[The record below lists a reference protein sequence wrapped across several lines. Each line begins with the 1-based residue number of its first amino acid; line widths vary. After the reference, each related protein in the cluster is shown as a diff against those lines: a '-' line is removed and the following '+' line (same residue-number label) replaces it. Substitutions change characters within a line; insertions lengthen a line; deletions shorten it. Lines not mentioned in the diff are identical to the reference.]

1 MRTFETDDALN
12 RKQFSDF
19 LFHLIEHR
27 SEYKRDSQF
36 QNYSI
41 AIDGSYG
48 SGKTYFLEMF
58 ESKLKEKEKYNIIR
72 YDAWKFDIYQ
82 DAISPFLYLLE
93 NEDLFIDAQNEQD
106 VDKKKKK
113 LYTVIKKV
121 LVAVT
126 SIGAKAILGSS
137 FDAIIDSINDATID
151 EIKDESESDFEK
163 KLKIFN
169 LFKQA
174 LGECCSEEHPLI
186 FLIDELDRCSP
197 EFALKTFEVAK
208 HLIDVPNVIFIFALD
223 ITQLKSAIHHFYGD
237 TIDADG
243 YIFKLFDYIAVLPHP
258 SIAEYIK
265 NKSHGIDARLAD
277 SICFQEQANIL
288 AGQCSLR
295 EIDTLFCVYH
305 ILWDTWLKTY
315 IEQEAWLLCFFL
327 LFLKYKHRDC
337 FSALLK
343 ETIPLS
349 SDIQSK
355 LSRYHALF
363 QYEPLLSYSQ
373 QLMST
378 DNLRISR
385 DGKGCGCL
393 YFFNE
398 QNDTVTTVDSP
409 HSTFRTHVLNHSEQD
424 SGYYYTIYNIF
435 FWEDFAK
442 IIKADKHLTFGQYLH
457 QRLEMFDFSE
467 AIS

>member
-1 MRTFETDDALN
+1 MRTFETDDALS

-19 LFHLIEHR
+19 LLHLIEHR
-27 SEYKRDSQF
+27 SEYKRDNQF

-113 LYTVIKKV
+113 LHTVIKKV

-137 FDAIIDSINDATID
+137 FDAIIDSMKDATTN

-163 KLKIFN
+163 KLKVFN

-197 EFALKTFEVAK
+197 EFALKTFEVVK

-237 TIDADG
+237 SIDADG

-258 SIAEYIK
+258 SIADYIK
-265 NKSHGIDARLAD
+265 EKSGAIDTRLTE
-277 SICFQEQANIL
+277 SVNFQEQANIL
-288 AGQCSLR
+288 SSQCSLR

-305 ILWDTWLKTY
+305 LLWDIRLKTY
-315 IEQEAWLLCFFL
+315 AEQEAWILYFFL

-343 ETIPLS
+343 ETTPLS
-349 SDIQSK
+349 TDIQSK
-355 LSRYHALF
+355 LAPYRNLSPCH
-363 QYEPLLSYSQ
+363 PLLSYSKK
-373 QLMST
+373 LMNR
-378 DNLRISR
+378 DNLRISF
-385 DGKGCGCL
+385 DGKGNDYL
-393 YFFNE
+393 YSVDE
-398 QNDTVTTVDSP
+398 QKGIATAGVSP
-409 HSTFRTHVLNHSEQD
+409 TPFGARILHRADQA
-424 SGYYYTIYNIF
+424 SGYPYTIHGIF
-435 FWEDFAK
+435 FWEDFK
-442 IIKADKHLTFGQYLH
+442 NVLKADKHLTFGQYLH
-457 QRLEMFDFSE
+457 QQLEMFDFSE

>member
-1 MRTFETDDALN
+1 M
-12 RKQFSDF
+12 
-19 LFHLIEHR
+19 IEHR

-58 ESKLKEKEKYNIIR
+58 ESSLKEQKGFNNIIR

-93 NEDLFIDAQNEQD
+93 NEDLFIDTQNEKD
-106 VDKKKKK
+106 RDERKEEFH
-113 LYTVIKKV
+113 
-121 LVAVT
+121 AVVKT
-126 SIGAKAILGSS
+126 GLLAAASIGAKAILGSS
-137 FDAIIDSINDATID
+137 FNEIVDTVRDSVID
-151 EIKDESESDFEK
+151 EAKNKTESDFEK
-163 KLKIFN
+163 KLKVFN

-223 ITQLKSAIHHFYGD
+223 ITQLKSAIYHFYGD

-265 NKSHGIDARLAD
+265 NKSREIDVRLAD
-277 SICFQEQANIL
+277 SIRFQEQANIL

-315 IEQEAWLLCFFL
+315 TEQEAWLLYFFL

-373 QLMST
+373 KLMST
-378 DNLRISR
+378 DNLRVSCN
-385 DGKGCGCL
+385 GKSYDYL
-393 YFFNE
+393 YSVDE
-398 QNDTVTTVDSP
+398 QNNTAITVDSP
-409 HSTFRTHVLNHSEQD
+409 NSDLGTYILHHSNQD
-424 SGYYYTIYNIF
+424 LGLPYTIHNIF

-442 IIKADKHLTFGQYLH
+442 ILKADNHLTFGQYLH

>member
-1 MRTFETDDALN
+1 MRTFETDDALS

-19 LFHLIEHR
+19 LLHLIEHR
-27 SEYKRDSQF
+27 SEYKRDNQF

-106 VDKKKKK
+106 VDEKKKK
-113 LYTVIKKV
+113 LHTVIKKV

-137 FDAIIDSINDATID
+137 FDAIIDSMKDATTN

-163 KLKIFN
+163 KLKVFS

-237 TIDADG
+237 SIDADG

-265 NKSHGIDARLAD
+265 KKSGFIDENL
-277 SICFQEQANIL
+277 SNSLEFQKQALFLLNH
-288 AGQCSLR
+288 CSLR
-295 EIDTLFCVYH
+295 EIDTIFSVYLLLWNIKLSH
-305 ILWDTWLKTY
+305 YVEEKAWILY
-315 IEQEAWLLCFFL
+315 FFL

-337 FSALLK
+337 FSSLLK
-343 ETIPLS
+343 DSGIYSDSVSSQLKPYKLIDPVTSLILHANMPLIP
-349 SDIQSK
+349 
-355 LSRYHALF
+355 
-363 QYEPLLSYSQ
+363 E
-373 QLMST
+373 
-378 DNLRISR
+378 NLRVSC
-385 DGKGCGCL
+385 DGRKEL
-393 YFFNE
+393 PLARVNYPVREFSVKNS
-398 QNDTVTTVDSP
+398 DSSITTYNVRF
-409 HSTFRTHVLNHSEQD
+409 HENT
-424 SGYYYTIYNIF
+424 YTIYNLLFYENFSAILR
-435 FWEDFAK
+435 
-442 IIKADKHLTFGQYLH
+442 ADKNMTFGQYLH
-457 QRLEMFDFSE
+457 QQLEMFDFSE

>member
-1 MRTFETDDALN
+1 MRTFETDDALS

-19 LFHLIEHR
+19 LLHLIEHR
-27 SEYKRDSQF
+27 SEYKRDNQF

-106 VDKKKKK
+106 VDEKKKK
-113 LYTVIKKV
+113 LHTVIKKV
-121 LVAVT
+121 LVAAT

-137 FDAIIDSINDATID
+137 FDAIVDSMKDATTD

-163 KLKIFN
+163 KLKVFS

-174 LGECCSEEHPLI
+174 LGECCSEEHPLV

-265 NKSHGIDARLAD
+265 KKSDYIDRNL
-277 SICFQEQANIL
+277 SNSPKFQKQALLLLNR
-288 AGQCSLR
+288 CSLR
-295 EIDTLFCVYH
+295 EIDTIFSVYLLLWNIKLSH
-305 ILWDTWLKTY
+305 YTEENAWILY
-315 IEQEAWLLCFFL
+315 FFL

-337 FSALLK
+337 FSSLLK
-343 ETIPLS
+343 DSGIYSDSVSSQLRPYKSVDPVTSLILHANMPLTPENLKVS
-349 SDIQSK
+349 CDNRKELPLVHVNYPTNEFSVKISDS
-355 LSRYHALF
+355 HAMT
-363 QYEPLLSYSQ
+363 YNILSYE
-373 QLMST
+373 
-378 DNLRISR
+378 NI
-385 DGKGCGCL
+385 
-393 YFFNE
+393 
-398 QNDTVTTVDSP
+398 
-409 HSTFRTHVLNHSEQD
+409 
-424 SGYYYTIYNIF
+424 YTIYNLLF
-435 FWEDFAK
+435 YEDFST
-442 IIKADKHLTFGQYLH
+442 ILQADKNMTFGQYLH
-457 QRLEMFDFSE
+457 QQLEMFDFSE